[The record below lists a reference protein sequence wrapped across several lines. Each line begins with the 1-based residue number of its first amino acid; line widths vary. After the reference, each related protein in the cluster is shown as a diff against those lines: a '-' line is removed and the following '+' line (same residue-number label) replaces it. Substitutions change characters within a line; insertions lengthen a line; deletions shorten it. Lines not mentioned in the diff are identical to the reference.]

1 MNFDDMARASMEI
14 DRMDLDAA
22 MQGRAH
28 AHETITQLRAYA
40 LGFDHPGPVAQACAR
55 GRVKRRV
62 AKRWAT
68 RVLRTWLPRIAR
80 LTGPWRAR
88 RRP

>member
-1 MNFDDMARASMEI
+1 MNFHEMAYAAADI
-14 DRMDLDAA
+14 DPSRSAR
-22 MQGRAH
+22 QC
-28 AHETITQLRAYA
+28 AHETIAQLRAHA

-68 RVLRTWLPRIAR
+68 RVLRTWLPQSAR